1 MQEIL
6 DFNYKEQGKDN
17 FINRKHTHTYYFE
30 MLHIHSG
37 SGIIMVNDRLFPI
50 KKDTIVLING
60 IDTHCSVPDDPS
72 KYERSKLVISNAL
85 IQNIAEITGASDMIR
100 DLFID
105 TNGICIELRPEETAL
120 IDAEMRKIRDHLKTE
135 SIYQKTNIMLS
146 VFKILICAH
155 KNMHHYASTID
166 NKMSDVLHYLNTNID
181 RKITLE
187 ELCSQFHISKYY
199 LCHTFKNTIGM
210 TIFDYI
216 LARRISIAARKLL
229 YTEDSLA
236 EIALSTGFSS
246 FSYFSKMFKEFEG
259 VSPKDFRKANSSS
272 T

>member
-1 MQEIL
+1 MQEII

-17 FINRKHTHTYYFE
+17 FINKKHTHTHHFE

-37 SGIIMVNDRLFPI
+37 SGIIMVNDMLFPI

-72 KYERSKLVISNAL
+72 QYKRSKLVISNAL
-85 IQNIAEITGASDMIR
+85 IQSMAEVTAASDIIR
-100 DLFID
+100 DLFIE
-105 TNGICIELRPEETAL
+105 TNGLCIELRPEETAL
-120 IDAEMRKIRDHLKTE
+120 IDVEMRKIRDNLQKE
-135 SIYQKTNIMLS
+135 SIYQKTNVILS
-146 VFKILICAH
+146 VFKILICTH
-155 KNMHHYASTID
+155 ENMHHYASTIN

-216 LARRISIAARKLL
+216 LARRISIAAKKLL

-259 VSPKDFRKANSSS
+259 VSPKEFRKAHSPSQ
-272 T
+272 